1 MTEVLQANV
10 FFVIASVGTV
20 VFILLLSI
28 ALYHVIKVIRSVR
41 RIVERV
47 EAGSEVVAEDLREL
61 RENMSPKRLLSFAL
75 GLAGLRAPKGARRRR
90 TVESAEDDE

>member
-1 MTEVLQANV
+1 M
-10 FFVIASVGTV
+10 
-20 VFILLLSI
+20 VFIVLLSI

-75 GLAGLRAPKGARRRR
+75 GLAGLRAPRGARRR
-90 TVESAEDDE
+90 TVESEEDDE